1 MQVLDQIS
9 EVKSLLQAIAAARA
23 DEDAPFREALK
34 ADPPAAL
41 GKLLGV
47 DGFGGL
53 SIRVIEEKAGEAVL
67 VLPPAVDDGALTDDQ
82 LARVS
87 AGVGIADNL
96 KSLLEVLNSFIRFQS
111 VRP

>member
-9 EVKSLLQAIAAARA
+9 EVKTRLQAIAVAKA
-23 DEDAPFREALK
+23 DEDASFRQSLA
-34 ADPPAAL
+34 ADPAAAL

-47 DGFGGL
+47 DGFSGL

-67 VLPPAVDDGALTDDQ
+67 VLPPAADDGALTDDQ

-87 AGVGIADNL
+87 AGAGVSDNL
-96 KSLLEVLNSFIRFQS
+96 KTLLEVLNSFIRFQS
-111 VRP
+111 VRS

>member
-1 MQVLDQIS
+1 MS
-9 EVKSLLQAIAAARA
+9 EVKSQLQAIAAAKA
-23 DEDAPFREALK
+23 DEDASFREALT
-34 ADPPAAL
+34 ADPAAAL

-53 SIRVIEEKAGEAVL
+53 SIRVIEEKAGEAIL

-87 AGVGIADNL
+87 AGRGVSDNL
-96 KSLLEVLNSFIRFQS
+96 ASLLAVLNAFVRFQS